1 MLIILLINP
10 VNVTFSERIFGPN
23 TDLSMLSLTSANRG
37 EREVYLFEV
46 LDEKRIMVAFIYLFV
61 NIYLF
66 IFVFLPFLGPLPLA
80 HGSSQARGL
89 IRAVAAG
96 LRQSH
101 RNAGSEPRLQ
111 TTPQLTATPNP

>member
-10 VNVTFSERIFGPN
+10 VNATFSERIFGPN

-46 LDEKRIMVAFIYLFV
+46 LDEKGIMVAFIYLFV

-66 IFVFLPFLGPLPLA
+66 IHFCHFWGRFPWHMEV
-80 HGSSQARGL
+80 
-89 IRAVAAG
+89 
-96 LRQSH
+96 
-101 RNAGSEPRLQ
+101 PRLGV
-111 TTPQLTATPNP
+111 